1 MTCGWMMAVSDFFSQ
16 TSSKLINKKMI
27 QIYKPKPLDIGA
39 LAKKHTFPLSPL
51 KLHEQSPKL

>member
-1 MTCGWMMAVSDFFSQ
+1 MMAVSDFFSQ
-16 TSSKLINKKMI
+16 TSSKLINKKMM